1 MTADQ
6 ERDEIIEEL
15 RTGLREQQSML
26 AAQTERITLLEG
38 ERRSP
43 RTARPTADQAPERR
57 PRRLTRG
64 GMLKAAAMGAIGLA
78 GAEAASTLGA
88 ESALADTSSATN
100 FRADG
105 PDGVYGF
112 YTQFNSNFLTG
123 AYFSGTSG
131 VLATG
136 TTGNGLD
143 VRSESGHAVSA
154 LSNSLA
160 ANNASVILAQVPSS
174 APLGNYVSAVRGQVD
189 STGSYGIAVYG
200 SHAGSGW
207 GVYGT
212 SSGAGYGVYG
222 LNGTGTGVKGESA
235 GGTGVQGQ
243 TDTGTAVRGTAL
255 NTTGTSTGTGV
266 LGESNSGTGIRGQ
279 TDPGKAVWGVAHNP
293 TGTSAGTGVQGDSG
307 AGVSASSQTGHA
319 VYGTVGSLATD
330 ESSVILAQVSP
341 STSLGYNV
349 SALRGQVDS
358 TSGLGI
364 GVYGSHAG
372 DGYGVH
378 GTSAGSGYGLNG
390 LSATGIGTYGESGA
404 KGDGVFGLS
413 AGGAGVHGYAGSFN
427 NADVGGY
434 GGKFEIYGRGQA
446 QLLLTPFG
454 SGGRPTNG
462 THTTGEI
469 FMDPNGNLFVCTAA
483 GSPGTWKQVAYTGG
497 GPTDARLRHFTI
509 ARHADR
515 VDFHWRMADGK
526 GVAGFEL
533 YAAGHRLNRET
544 IRPHRA
550 KTYDA
555 SATWKGNGPFA
566 LHVLLRD
573 GNVISV
579 QPE

>member
-1 MTADQ
+1 MTADY
-6 ERDEIIEEL
+6 EKDEIIEEL

-26 AAQTERITLLEG
+26 AAQAERITLLEG

-43 RTARPTADQAPERR
+43 STARPREDESPERR

-88 ESALADTSSATN
+88 ESAFADTGSAPSYT
-100 FRADG
+100 ATG
-105 PDGVYGF
+105 PGE
-112 YTQFNSNFLTG
+112 S
-123 AYFSGTSG
+123 
-131 VLATG
+131 G
-136 TTGNGLD
+136 TTGFLAPLSVGFEKGGDFEGLTGVVAHGTQYTGVYAISDSSTAVNAISHSLPDNG
-143 VRSESGHAVSA
+143 
-154 LSNSLA
+154 
-160 ANNASVILAQVPSS
+160 SVILGRIDSS
-174 APLGNYVSAVRGQVD
+174 ASVGSDVVAVQGQVD
-189 STGSYGIAVYG
+189 RTDS
-200 SHAGSGW
+200 
-207 GVYGT
+207 
-212 SSGAGYGVYG
+212 
-222 LNGTGTGVKGESA
+222 NGT
-235 GGTGVQGQ
+235 
-243 TDTGTAVRGTAL
+243 
-255 NTTGTSTGTGV
+255 
-266 LGESNSGTGIRGQ
+266 
-279 TDPGKAVWGVAHNP
+279 
-293 TGTSAGTGVQGDSG
+293 
-307 AGVSASSQTGHA
+307 
-319 VYGTVGSLATD
+319 
-330 ESSVILAQVSP
+330 
-341 STSLGYNV
+341 
-349 SALRGQVDS
+349 
-358 TSGLGI
+358 

-372 DGYGVH
+372 DGFGVLGNSAGAGNGVGGGSATGSGVY
-378 GTSAGSGYGLNG
+378 GTSATYSPGVFS
-390 LSATGIGTYGESGA
+390 YGEGVRGYSQCGI
-404 KGDGVFGLS
+404 GVFGQ
-413 AGGAGVHGYAGSFN
+413 AGDFA
-427 NADVGGY
+427 NANGGGY
-434 GGKFEIYGRGQA
+434 GGRFEITGTGLS

-555 SATWKGNGPFA
+555 SATRKGNGPFA

-573 GNVISV
+573 GNVIV
-579 QPE
+579 VRPE